1 MSDPKHGTLIPTKYG
16 TWLVPSIDPG
26 DEDQSH
32 FMFDVNHGRAVES
45 GSGSPV
51 CQSPCDADAPRPRA
65 IEHPRLPSP
74 PLEAGAS
81 GGTFNVELPHSMRG
95 NSTYGIRH
103 SEAAFRLLGG
113 FGTVPEVLS
122 KQFFANLSPETMWI
136 SPMLGSFCT
145 NGISPTDQPQVSWNA
160 DGSQTEVPHST
171 HGIPAKADDDLKPLP
186 HGSWPKDEIHKA
198 AADIV
203 RAAKHLTPAARKA
216 VRDAIDLAEA
226 PLTGRAAH
234 DKAVHDVFGRSFL
247 NPLRD
252 GIPR

>member
-51 CQSPCDADAPRPRA
+51 SNAPCDASAAVP
-65 IEHPRLPSP
+65 IQSGEHPRLPSP

-81 GGTFNVELPHSMRG
+81 GG
-95 NSTYGIRH
+95 NSTDGIRH
-103 SEAAFRLLGG
+103 SDTVEAMVQQEVFRLLGG

-122 KQFFANLSPETMWI
+122 KQFVANLLPETMWI

-145 NGISPTDQPQVSWNA
+145 NGISPTDQTQVNWNA

-186 HGSWPKDEIHKA
+186 HGSWPQDEIHKA

-216 VRDAIDLAEA
+216 IRDAIDLAEA

>member
-1 MSDPKHGTLIPTKYG
+1 MSDER
-16 TWLVPSIDPG
+16 SIAYLTGDPG

-51 CQSPCDADAPRPRA
+51 SNAPCDAPAGHSRQTSS
-65 IEHPRLPSP
+65 EHPRLPSP

-81 GGTFNVELPHSMRG
+81 GGNSTDGIPHSD
-95 NSTYGIRH
+95 TV
-103 SEAAFRLLGG
+103 EAMVQQEVFRLLGR
-113 FGTVPEVLS
+113 FGTVPIPFKL
-122 KQFFANLSPETMWI
+122 A
-136 SPMLGSFCT
+136 
-145 NGISPTDQPQVSWNA
+145 ISPTDQPQVSWNA

-186 HGSWPKDEIHKA
+186 HGSWPQDEIHKA